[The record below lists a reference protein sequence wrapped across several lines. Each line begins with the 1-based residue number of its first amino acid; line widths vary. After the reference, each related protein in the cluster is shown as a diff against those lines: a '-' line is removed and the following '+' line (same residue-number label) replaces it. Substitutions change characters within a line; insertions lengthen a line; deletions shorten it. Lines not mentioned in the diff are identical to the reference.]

1 MGRAGRVKKSRSKHN
16 RAGLPV
22 RVSLWNTCRM
32 RMHASGITGGVIDAE
47 GFRANVGIMLTD
59 GAGRL
64 FWARRTGQ
72 SAWQFP
78 QGGIQEHESP
88 EGALFRELG
97 EEIGLGQEHVQIL
110 GSTRH
115 WLKYRLPHRYQR
127 HDLAPLCIGQ
137 KQIWFMLRF
146 QGDESAVC
154 LDASDAPEFDHWCW
168 VDYWRPLKEVIF
180 FKRRVYRHA
189 LSELAPLVF
198 PGDASLPSS

>member
-1 MGRAGRVKKSRSKHN
+1 MGRAGRLKKSRSKHN
-16 RAGLPV
+16 QASLPV
-22 RVSLWNTCRM
+22 HLPLWNTCRM
-32 RMHASGITGGVIDAE
+32 GMHASGIAGGVIDAE

-59 GAGRL
+59 GASRL

-88 EGALFRELG
+88 EEALFRELS
-97 EEIGLGQEHVQIL
+97 EEIGLGQEHVQVL
-110 GSTRH
+110 GSTRC
-115 WLKYRLPHRYQR
+115 WLKYRLPQRYLR

-154 LDASDAPEFDHWCW
+154 LNAGATPEFDHWCW

-180 FKRRVYRHA
+180 FKRSVYRSA
-189 LSELAPLVF
+189 LLELAPLVF
-198 PGDASLPSS
+198 PGDVPLSSF